1 MYMKNKNFR
10 KLKYMQANPENAGF
24 CTIYPTASGP
34 DPWPIF
40 FHLASVST
48 LHLLFQNSLLLSKVL
63 KALQRQGYTLT
74 GLTTLPK
81 NRET

>member
-10 KLKYMQANPENAGF
+10 KLKYVQANPENAGL

-40 FHLASVST
+40 FPLGFDQHSPPT
-48 LHLLFQNSLLLSKVL
+48 FSK
-63 KALQRQGYTLT
+63 
-74 GLTTLPK
+74 
-81 NRET
+81 